1 MICLAQFPKLSILKH
16 PNHNYIFMKKT
27 LSINIAGIVF
37 HIEEDAFATLDAYLK
52 SIHTYFQN
60 FEGSKEIIDDIE
72 ASIAEKFWTVR
83 ETEKTEAITQV
94 HVDALIASLG
104 TVADFKE
111 IETEEAP
118 HEKTKTAA
126 ADPGVKKVFRRDL
139 TNKKIGGVAS
149 GAANYFEIDPIWVRL
164 ILIVGFFGLFPLL
177 HAANLVFWVYI
188 ACWIAIPGE
197 VTVETDKSY
206 RKFFRDPENKVVGG
220 VMAGIS
226 AYTGW
231 DVGLLRVL
239 AVISLFFFG
248 SGAVAYIIILAIT
261 PEAKSVT
268 DKMEMTGE
276 PITLEN
282 IEKNIKETFQPDSA
296 EENTLTRVLLFP
308 FRTLAAIF
316 TALKPVLMGLKW
328 FVQYL
333 AGIVLV
339 IIAIA
344 FAATL
349 VLATTAGFSGFDHG
363 LLGLNFGETG
373 IPFYLLAQDLPAWAI
388 WAAYAAIVPMILG
401 IGIAGLSLL
410 LNRKLTNKTY
420 SYISTTVVIVG
431 WIGLFAAFSFVGRNF
446 QRTASVNQM
455 KEITADSSYVFDVNR
470 ESNETMWEKLLGN
483 TIISDELLDEDEELD
498 FNRGGFSRAQ
508 ISLEGYDGKTIQVI
522 QFAKSNGLT
531 RSEAEKNAKSIQYNY
546 VVSGNQLVLDSHF
559 GLKNLKFRNQRMRVK
574 VLVPYGVTFGM
585 TREFGYFIENV
596 LDGGYFNED
605 DGDLFVGSKWT
616 FSMDK
621 GLICLNRSPKQPDDS
636 NNDSDNSS
644 NDDTDEFDGAP
655 STPTTPSA
663 GSFSISKTIEPFSKV
678 ELKRCGSAAIT
689 IVKGKEFKVSYQSD
703 EANADFGR
711 LTSVNNQTLLLNDIP
726 NGMTVTIECPNLS
739 KVDLGGNG
747 RTEIKGFVIPQLDVI
762 LHDFH
767 SLTLSG
773 HSNVLAA
780 AALDSSELLASSWKT
795 NEAFIS
801 VASQAKMDLNVM
813 KTIKGKKADRASLS
827 YQPNPKLQVS
837 LNKK

>member
-1 MICLAQFPKLSILKH
+1 
-16 PNHNYIFMKKT
+16 MKKT

-52 SIHTYFQN
+52 SIQAYFQN

-72 ASIAEKFWTVR
+72 ARIAEKFWNIR
-83 ETEKTEAITQV
+83 ETEKTEAISQV

-111 IETEEAP
+111 IEMEELP
-118 HEKTKTAA
+118 HEQSKTAA
-126 ADPGVKKVFRRDL
+126 TDPSSKKVFRRDL

-164 ILIVGFFGLFPLL
+164 ILIVGFFAFTAILP
-177 HAANLVFWVYI
+177 AANLVFWVYI

-248 SGAVAYIIILAIT
+248 TGAAAYLIIMAIT
-261 PEAKSVT
+261 QEAKSVT

-296 EENTLTRVLLFP
+296 EEKTFTRILLFP

-316 TALKPVLMGLKW
+316 TALKPVLMGIKW

-339 IIAIA
+339 IIAIC
-344 FAATL
+344 FTAAL
-349 VLATTAGFSGFDHG
+349 VIATTAGISGMDHG
-363 LLGLNFGETG
+363 LIGLNFGETG
-373 IPFYLLAQDLPAWAI
+373 IPFYLLAQDLPAWSI

-401 IGIAGLSLL
+401 IGIGGLSLL
-410 LNRKLTNKTY
+410 MNRKLTNKTY
-420 SYISTTVVIVG
+420 SYISTTMVIVG

-483 TIISDELLDEDEELD
+483 TIISDELLDEDEEHD

-508 ISLEGYDGKTIQVI
+508 ISLEGYDGKTIQII

-546 VVSGNQLVLDSHF
+546 VVKGNQLVLDSHF

-574 VLVPYGVTFGM
+574 VLIPYGVTFGM
-585 TREFGYFIENV
+585 TREFGYFMENV

-621 GLICLNRSPKQPDDS
+621 GLICLNRQPKKEDSSGNNSDDNGDEPDAPDAPDAPATPDKIISP
-636 NNDSDNSS
+636 NSAES
-644 NDDTDEFDGAP
+644 V
-655 STPTTPSA
+655 
-663 GSFSISKTIEPFSKV
+663 SISKTISPFNSI
-678 ELKRCGSAAIT
+678 LIKRSGSARIK
-689 IVKGKEFKVSYQSD
+689 IVKGKEFKVSYQAS

-711 LTSVNNQTLLLNDIP
+711 LTSVNNRVLTIGDVPSDMIL
-726 NGMTVTIECPNLS
+726 TIECPDLERI
-739 KVDLGGNG
+739 DLGGNA
-747 RTEIKGFVIPQLDVI
+747 RTELSGFSLPKFDVI

-767 SLTLSG
+767 SLTMQGQSTD
-773 HSNVLAA
+773 LAA
-780 AALDSSELLASSWKT
+780 AAFDSSELQARKWSSDNAVIAVDNQAS
-795 NEAFIS
+795 
-801 VASQAKMDLNVM
+801 MDLNV
-813 KTIKGKKADRASLS
+813 KKSLKGKKAERANVS
-827 YQPNPKLQVS
+827 YQPYAS
-837 LNKK
+837 LKVAFNKNK